1 MIAYYVHWYYPA
13 SADNAN
19 FYGGQDNDK
28 LFHHLENAEN
38 YAKNELNKIYNDNK
52 RFNEL
57 VTKDEEE
64 GLTIEEEIEYGKLAT
79 RLCGDLPNDYKIC
92 KREIKFEDEL

>member
-1 MIAYYVHWYYPA
+1 MIAYYVHWCYP
-13 SADNAN
+13 STADDAN
-19 FYGGQDNDK
+19 YFGGQDSDK
-28 LFHHLENAEN
+28 FFHHEENAEN
-38 YAKNELNKIYNDNK
+38 YAKNELNQIYNDND

-57 VTKDEEE
+57 NDKAEDKGLTLEEE
-64 GLTIEEEIEYGKLAT
+64 VEWGKLAT